1 MIEAAPPAAGT
12 QDPSAPTETLKPEVL
27 ELEFALPVSELA
39 RFARFPILSA
49 LRQGR
54 IGSYRVDIQWLDKA
68 GGAVAGSGVLI
79 EAPRLGPQR
88 LVSLLPDREA
98 AWHPGMVPEALAT
111 LDPKDSQGSD
121 LNEPLIPL
129 AAFTGRRRSQKLILG
144 NAVVGLSLLHGQLR
158 SVLAEREV
166 ARLRLSGPAPAVL
179 DVARRLVSAFPLLP
193 PDRSLAAEAFSLAT
207 ALASGPQRHGAP
219 DTTGAESVE
228 ACFTQ
233 AIGHLLE
240 VALYFAPVARAGVGT
255 EGVHQ
260 LRVALRRLRSVLKV
274 FRPLTDSPQ
283 SRALDEALRDFLAL
297 LGPARDWDVFL
308 AGIGAEMT
316 RLLPDDRRLR
326 SLIRAAEAERQ
337 AAYDKLAAALEAP
350 GWRSALL
357 EGIALVHEK
366 PWRHA
371 HEADE
376 IRKLEAPPEDFASFA
391 LDKRWRRLAKAG
403 AEIESLAPEALHELR
418 LDAKRLRYAAEVLAP
433 VFGQKA
439 ARRFQRRLSNL
450 QEELGVSNDASV
462 ARSLVRQLEREKD
475 PGRSWAI
482 GVVEGWCLARSA
494 ADRDAILD
502 AWERLKGKDSF
513 WSED

>member
-39 RFARFPILSA
+39 RFARFPVLSA

-79 EAPRLGPQR
+79 EAPRRGPQR

-111 LDPKDSQGSD
+111 LNPKESQGSD

-228 ACFTQ
+228 ACFTH
-233 AIGHLLE
+233 AIGHLLG
-240 VALYFAPVARAGVGT
+240 VALYFTPIARAGVGT

-274 FRPLTDSPQ
+274 FRPLTDNPQ

-308 AGIGAEMT
+308 VGIGRKMT
-316 RLLPDDRRLR
+316 ALLPEDRRMR
-326 SLIRAAEAERQ
+326 SLLRAAEAERQ
-337 AAYDKLAAALEAP
+337 AAYQGLATALDGPA
-350 GWRSALL
+350 WRGVLL
-357 EGIALVHEK
+357 AGIAFLHGK
-366 PWRHA
+366 PWRDG
-371 HEADE
+371 ADPE
-376 IRKLEAPPEDFASFA
+376 RLAALDAAPQDFAA
-391 LDKRWRRLAKAG
+391 LTLGKRWRKLRKAG
-403 AEIESLAPEALHELR
+403 EDIEELEPDALHEMR

-433 VFGQKA
+433 VFPSKA
-439 ARRFQRRLSNL
+439 TRRFQRNLSAL
-450 QEELGVSNDASV
+450 QEELGLSNDASV
-462 ARSLVRQLEREKD
+462 ARLLVRQLERDKD
-475 PGRSWAI
+475 AGRAWAI
-482 GVVEGWCLARSA
+482 GIVEGWCLARA
-494 ADRDAILD
+494 TADRRAILEIWD
-502 AWERLKGKDSF
+502 KLEAKESF
-513 WSED
+513 WSAD

>member
-1 MIEAAPPAAGT
+1 MIEAAPPEAGA
-12 QDPSAPTETLKPEVL
+12 QDPIAPAETLKPEVL
-27 ELEFALPVSELA
+27 ELEFSLPVSELA
-39 RFARFPILSA
+39 RFARFPVLSA

-54 IGSYRVDIQWLDKA
+54 IGSSLVDIQWLDQA
-68 GGAVAGSGVLI
+68 DGAVAGSGEFI
-79 EAPRLGPQR
+79 EVPRRGPQR
-88 LVSLLPDREA
+88 LVSLRPA
-98 AWHPGMVPEALAT
+98 SKVAWHPGMVLEPMET
-111 LDPKDSQGSD
+111 LDPRESHGGDPP
-121 LNEPLIPL
+121 EPLIPL

-144 NAVVGLSLLHGQLR
+144 TAVVGLSLLQGQLR

-179 DVARRLVSAFPLLP
+179 DVARRLVAAFPLLP
-193 PDRSLAAEAFSLAT
+193 PEHSLAAEALSLAT
-207 ALASGPQRHGAP
+207 GLALGPQRHGAP

-240 VALYFAPVARAGVGT
+240 VALYFAPIARAGAGT

-274 FRPLTDSPQ
+274 FRQLTDSPQ
-283 SRALDEALRDFLAL
+283 SRALDAALRDFLTL

-308 AGIGAEMT
+308 AGIGAEMA
-316 RLLPDDRRLR
+316 RLLPEDRRLR
-326 SLIRAAEAERQ
+326 SLIRAAETERQ
-337 AAYDKLAAALEAP
+337 KAYDKLAEALAAP
-350 GWRSALL
+350 GWRSTLL
-357 EGIALVHEK
+357 EGIALIHEK
-366 PWRHA
+366 PWRHQ
-371 HEADE
+371 HDADILE
-376 IRKLEAPPEDFASFA
+376 KLAAPPEDFASLA

-403 AEIESLAPEALHELR
+403 AEIETLDAEALHELR

-439 ARRFQRRLSNL
+439 ARRFQRRLSKL
-450 QEELGVSNDASV
+450 QDELGVSNDASV

-475 PGRSWAI
+475 TGRSWAI

-502 AWERLKGKDSF
+502 AWEKLKGKDSF
-513 WSED
+513 WSGD